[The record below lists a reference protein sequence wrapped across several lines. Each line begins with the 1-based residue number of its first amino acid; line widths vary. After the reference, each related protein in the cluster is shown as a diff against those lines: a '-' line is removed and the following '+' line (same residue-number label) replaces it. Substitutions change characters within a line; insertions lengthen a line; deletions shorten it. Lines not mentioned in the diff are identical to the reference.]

1 MPNNSNHG
9 SQRPNLR
16 NYLSS
21 PIVSVLTLKLLS
33 VLIAVL
39 GTACA
44 FALASKPQSLSKPV
58 ANVEIALKQPIVNS
72 TASQPLAKTTP
83 ELKVKRTQRGTNK
96 AFNSQLGLQ
105 TPNFTPTK
113 EETTSSLNSLNSSV
127 RLYSLWR
134 IFDLAEPNQ
143 IPSQNSLQTKE
154 YQELKLEI
162 RDEITSSLRPS
173 NNLAFPSS
181 PALQPVQPLATPS
194 TPNVA
199 QVKSQSQLQNGQQ
212 SSQINET
219 NSQQNKPELVPE
231 MRAIQLT
238 LSDVVILALEN
249 NRSIKNAYL
258 ERIAQRQDLVVAE
271 SKFSPNFT
279 PTVSISLAQFG
290 SNRPAANSDAG
301 LEATVKIPTGA
312 QLSFR
317 WAANGQTLNSNDSIL
332 DPVDN
337 GFGQNLQLSFKQP
350 LLRGAGVNVNKA
362 SIDIARLTEQINI
375 LDLKSTLSN
384 IITDAIIAYRELLR
398 TQERLKIAQLSLK
411 SAQDFLEINQA
422 LIEAGRLAPVDIVQ
436 SETDV
441 ANRQVSLIEAQNSFD
456 AARLA
461 LLNILDIDQN
471 VAIVPAEV
479 LTASPVPLD
488 SNKLMQLALANQ
500 PEYLKAQL
508 DIDRTNLTLLQA
520 QNNRLWDL
528 SLNTSYG
535 YDFSSTSDVRAGL
548 GLSYEF
554 GNLTAE
560 QDFQRSRVNQL
571 QAENTLQEQRKS
583 LELKVTDSIR
593 DARLS
598 FAQVELAR
606 KATELSEKQL
616 EIAREK
622 QKLGRPITVFEL
634 VRLQNDLVQ
643 ARNQELN
650 ATISYLNALT
660 RLDQTLGTTLD
671 TWQVTIDSK

>member
-9 SQRPNLR
+9 SQRHNLR
-16 NYLSS
+16 DYLSS

-72 TASQPLAKTTP
+72 TASQPLAKTSP

-606 KATELSEKQL
+606 KATQLSEKQL

>member
-1 MPNNSNHG
+1 MQKNSNHG

-16 NYLSS
+16 DYLSS
-21 PIVSVLTLKLLS
+21 PIVSVLTLKLVS

-44 FALASKPQSLSKPV
+44 FALASKPQYLSKPV
-58 ANVEIALKQPIVNS
+58 ASVETALKQPIAKP
-72 TASQPLAKTTP
+72 TASEPLAKTSP

-96 AFNSQLGLQ
+96 AFNSQLSLQ
-105 TPNFTPTK
+105 TPNFSPSK
-113 EETTSSLNSLNSSV
+113 QETTSSLNPLNSSV
-127 RLYSLWR
+127 RLYSLLG
-134 IFDLAEPNQ
+134 IFDLAQPKKNPNQ
-143 IPSQNSLQTKE
+143 NNLQIKESQE
-154 YQELKLEI
+154 IILET
-162 RDEITSSLRPS
+162 RDEITSSLRSSDNP
-173 NNLAFPSS
+173 AFPSS
-181 PALQPVQPLATPS
+181 PALKPVQPLPTPS
-194 TPNVA
+194 TPPVA
-199 QVKSQSQLQNGQQ
+199 QIKSQAQLQNGQQ
-212 SSQINET
+212 SSQLDET
-219 NSQQNKPELVPE
+219 NPQQNQPKPVPE
-231 MRAIQLT
+231 VRAVQLT

-258 ERIAQRQDLVVAE
+258 ERIAQRQDLAVAE
-271 SKFSPNFT
+271 SKFDPNFT

-290 SNRPAANSDAG
+290 SNRPTTNSDVG
-301 LEATVKIPTGA
+301 LEATVKVPTGG

-317 WAANGQTLNSNDSIL
+317 WATNAQTLNSNGSIL
-332 DPVDN
+332 DPIDN

-384 IITDAIIAYRELLR
+384 IITDAIVAYRELLR

-441 ANRQVSLIEAQNSFD
+441 ANRQVSLIEGENSFD

-479 LTASPVPLD
+479 LTASAVALD
-488 SNKLMQLALANQ
+488 SNKFMQLALANQ

-508 DIDRTNLTLLQA
+508 DIDRTKLTLLQA

-535 YDFSSTSDVRAGL
+535 YDSNSTSDVRAGL

-606 KATELSEKQL
+606 KATQLSERQL

-650 ATISYLNALT
+650 AMISYLNALT

-671 TWQVTIDSK
+671 TWQVTIDRK

>member
-1 MPNNSNHG
+1 MQKNLNPS

-16 NYLSS
+16 NYLSCPS
-21 PIVSVLTLKLLS
+21 VSVLTLKLLS
-33 VLIAVL
+33 LLIAVL
-39 GTACA
+39 GTAYV
-44 FALASKPQSLSKPV
+44 FAIASKPQSLSQPPASVKS
-58 ANVEIALKQPIVNS
+58 ALKQPIAKP
-72 TASQPLAKTTP
+72 TASQPLAKITP
-83 ELKVKRTQRGTNK
+83 ELKVKKTQRVTNK
-96 AFNSQLGLQ
+96 TFNSQQSLQ
-105 TPNFTPTK
+105 PSNFSLSQK
-113 EETTSSLNSLNSSV
+113 ETTSFLNPLNSSAN
-127 RLYSLWR
+127 LSSLLR
-134 IFDLAEPNQ
+134 ISDVTQPQ
-143 IPSQNSLQTKE
+143 TIPSQSNLPKKE
-154 YQELKLEI
+154 SQALNLETI
-162 RDEITSSLRPS
+162 DEIISSL
-173 NNLAFPSS
+173 PSS
-181 PALQPVQPLATPS
+181 EKSVFSSLPALKSVQHLLTPS
-194 TPNVA
+194 ISSVA
-199 QVKSQSQLQNGQQ
+199 QIKPQFQLQNEQQ
-212 SSQINET
+212 FSQINET
-219 NSQQNKPELVPE
+219 NLQENQQKSAPEL
-231 MRAIQLT
+231 RKIQLT

-249 NRSIKNAYL
+249 NRSIKEVYL
-258 ERIAQRQDLVVAE
+258 ERIAQRQDLAVAE
-271 SKFSPNFT
+271 SKFAPIFT
-279 PTVSISLAQFG
+279 PSVSISLAQFG
-290 SNRPAANSDAG
+290 SNRSTTNTDVG
-301 LEATVKIPTGA
+301 LEATVRVPTGG
-312 QLSFR
+312 QLSFS
-317 WAANGQTLNSNDSIL
+317 WAATGQTLNSIGSIL
-332 DPVDN
+332 DPFDN
-337 GFGQNLQLSFKQP
+337 GFGQNLQLSFRQP

-384 IITDAIIAYRELLR
+384 IITDAIVAYRELLR

-422 LIEAGRLAPVDIVQ
+422 LIDAGRLAPVDIVQ

-441 ANRQVSLIEAQNSFD
+441 ANRQVSLIEAENSFD
-456 AARLA
+456 AARLL

-471 VAIVPAEV
+471 VVIVPADV
-479 LTASPVPLD
+479 ITASPVALD

-508 DIDRTNLTLLQA
+508 DIDRTKLTLLQA

-528 SLNTSYG
+528 NLNTSYAYG
-535 YDFSSTSDVRAGL
+535 SGNTSDVRAGL

-571 QAENTLQEQRKS
+571 QAENTLQEQHTS
-583 LELKVTDSIR
+583 LELTVTDSIR
-593 DARLS
+593 DVRLS

-606 KATELSEKQL
+606 KATELSERQL

-650 ATISYLNALT
+650 ATINYLNALT

-671 TWQVTIDSK
+671 TWQVTINRK

>member
-1 MPNNSNHG
+1 MQKNLNPS

-16 NYLSS
+16 NYLSC

-44 FALASKPQSLSKPV
+44 FAIASKPQSLSQP
-58 ANVEIALKQPIVNS
+58 AASVESALKQPIAKP
-72 TASQPLAKTTP
+72 TASQPLAKITP
-83 ELKVKRTQRGTNK
+83 ELKVKKTQRVTNK
-96 AFNSQLGLQ
+96 AINSKQSLQ
-105 TPNFTPTK
+105 SPNSSPSQQ
-113 EETTSSLNSLNSSV
+113 ETTSFLNPLNSSV
-127 RLYSLWR
+127 SLYSLLR
-134 IFDLAEPNQ
+134 IFDVTQPQ
-143 IPSQNSLQTKE
+143 TIPSQNNLQKKE
-154 YQELKLEI
+154 SQELKLETI
-162 RDEITSSLRPS
+162 DEIISSFPS
-173 NNLAFPSS
+173 SEKSAFSSS
-181 PALQPVQPLATPS
+181 PALKPVQPLLTPS
-194 TPNVA
+194 NPPVA
-199 QVKSQSQLQNGQQ
+199 QIKSQVLLQNEQQ

-219 NSQQNKPELVPE
+219 NPQENQQKSAPEL
-231 MRAIQLT
+231 RKIQLN

-258 ERIAQRQDLVVAE
+258 ERIAQRQDLAVAE
-271 SKFSPNFT
+271 SKFSPIFT
-279 PTVSISLAQFG
+279 PGVSISLAQFG
-290 SNRPAANSDAG
+290 SNRPTTNSDVG
-301 LEATVKIPTGA
+301 LEATVRVPTGG
-312 QLSFR
+312 QLNFR
-317 WAANGQTLNSNDSIL
+317 WAATGQTLNSNGSIL
-332 DPVDN
+332 APIDN
-337 GFGQNLQLSFKQP
+337 GFGQNLQLSFRQP

-362 SIDIARLTEQINI
+362 SINIARLTNQINI

-384 IITDAIIAYRELLR
+384 IITDAIVAYRELLR

-441 ANRQVSLIEAQNSFD
+441 ANRQVSLIEAENSFD
-456 AARLA
+456 AARLL

-471 VAIVPAEV
+471 VVIVPAEV
-479 LTASPVPLD
+479 ITASPVALD

-508 DIDRTNLTLLQA
+508 DIDRTKLTLLQA

-535 YDFSSTSDVRAGL
+535 YGSRSTSDVRAGL

-571 QAENTLQEQRKS
+571 QAENTLQEQRTS

-593 DARLS
+593 DVRLS
-598 FAQVELAR
+598 LAQVELAR
-606 KATELSEKQL
+606 KATQLSERQL

-622 QKLGRPITVFEL
+622 QKLGRPISVFEL

-650 ATISYLNALT
+650 ATINYLNALT

-671 TWQVTIDSK
+671 TWQVTIDRK

>member
-1 MPNNSNHG
+1 MQKNSNHG
-9 SQRPNLR
+9 SQSPNLR
-16 NYLSS
+16 DYLCS
-21 PIVSVLTLKLLS
+21 PIVSVLTLKLVS

-58 ANVEIALKQPIVNS
+58 ASVETALKQPIAKP
-72 TASQPLAKTTP
+72 TASQPLAKTSP
-83 ELKVKRTQRGTNK
+83 ELKIKRIQRGTNK

-105 TPNFTPTK
+105 TPNFSPSTQ
-113 EETTSSLNSLNSSV
+113 ETTSSLNPLNSSV
-127 RLYSLWR
+127 RLYSLLR
-134 IFDLAEPNQ
+134 IFDLAQPKKIQNQ
-143 IPSQNSLQTKE
+143 NNLQIKESQE
-154 YQELKLEI
+154 IILET
-162 RDEITSSLRPS
+162 RDEITSSLPS
-173 NNLAFPSS
+173 SDEPAFPSS
-181 PALQPVQPLATPS
+181 PAWQPVKPLPTSS
-194 TPNVA
+194 TPPVA
-199 QVKSQSQLQNGQQ
+199 QVKSQAQLQNGQQ
-212 SSQINET
+212 SSQLDET
-219 NSQQNKPELVPE
+219 NPQQNQPQPAPEI
-231 MRAIQLT
+231 RTIQLT

-258 ERIAQRQDLVVAE
+258 ERIAQRQDLAVAE
-271 SKFSPNFT
+271 SKFAPNFT
-279 PTVSISLAQFG
+279 PSVSISLAQFG
-290 SNRPAANSDAG
+290 SNRPATNSDVG
-301 LEATVKIPTGA
+301 LEATVKVPTGG

-317 WAANGQTLNSNDSIL
+317 WATNGQMLNSNGSIL
-332 DPVDN
+332 DPIDN

-384 IITDAIIAYRELLR
+384 IITDAIVAYRELLR

-479 LTASPVPLD
+479 LTASPVALD
-488 SNKLMQLALANQ
+488 SNKLMELALANQ

-508 DIDRTNLTLLQA
+508 DIDRTKLTLLQA

-535 YDFSSTSDVRAGL
+535 YNSSSTSDVRAGL

-583 LELKVTDSIR
+583 LELQVTDSIR

-606 KATELSEKQL
+606 KATQLSERQL

-622 QKLGRPITVFEL
+622 QRLGRPITVFEL

-671 TWQVTIDSK
+671 TWQVTIDTK